1 MRITSILE
9 NQKIEKRIAITPEI
23 AKKYISLGFE
33 VSLSENYGNHL
44 GIKDEEYKELG
55 VSISK
60 DEKEIISSAD
70 IIVQLGLL
78 DDDKSSLFKENQS
91 FIGVLNPYENKDK
104 INDLVKKNINTF
116 SLELLPRITRAQSMD
131 ILSSQANLAGYKAVV
146 ESFAHFEKAIP
157 MMMTAAG
164 TIPAAKV
171 LVVGAGVAGLQAIA
185 TAKRMGAIVFATD
198 VRLASKEQV
207 ESLGGKFLTVEGAEN
222 LETEGGYA
230 KEASDD
236 FKKKQE
242 ELLSETLKKIDIVVC
257 TALIPGKKAP
267 IIIKEDMINNMK
279 AGSIIYDLAAIQG
292 GNTAH
297 TKVDEIVDKN
307 GVKIM
312 GESNILN
319 KLPTSA
325 SNLYAKNVFNF
336 VSNLYDKE
344 NITLFKSLL
353 RQELNA
359 AGLIINAT
367 LNLSLSHTEAN
378 IIQETMI
385 RFKIAIDKL
394 SEHIQIKDPQKSIK
408 RRSHE
413 TYILSKTMR
422 IRLAKKSDIWLLY
435 NWVNKI
441 DSIENKLITNK
452 KIPKT
457 DHKIWYENSLKN
469 KNRYIWIIENQHI
482 AIGQLRFDINED
494 KKLCFIDIYIDKEH
508 RKNNFGQNAYK
519 SSY

>member
-1 MRITSILE
+1 MKIVSVSE
-9 NQKIEKRIAITPEI
+9 NQQIEKRVAITPEI
-23 AKKYISLGFE
+23 AKKYISLGLE
-33 VSLSENYGNHL
+33 VSLSENYASHL
-44 GIKDEEYKELG
+44 GFKDEEYRQFG
-55 VSISK
+55 VSILR
-60 DEKEIISSAD
+60 DENEVIKKAD
-70 IIVQLGLL
+70 VIVQLGLL
-78 DDDKSSLFKENQS
+78 KNDKISLLRENQT
-91 FIGVLNPYENKDK
+91 FIGVLNPYDNKDK
-104 INDLVKKNINTF
+104 IDNLVKKNINTF

-198 VRLASKEQV
+198 VRMASKEQV
-207 ESLGGKFLTVEGAEN
+207 ESLGGKFLTVEGGEN

-230 KEASDD
+230 KEASED

-242 ELLSETLKKIDIVVC
+242 ELLSETLKKIDIVIC

-267 IIIKEDMINNMK
+267 VIIKEDMISNMK
-279 AGSIIYDLAAIQG
+279 SGSIIYDLAAIQG

-336 VSNLYDKE
+336 VSNLYDKK
-344 NITLFKSLL
+344 N
-353 RQELNA
+353 
-359 AGLIINAT
+359 
-367 LNLSLSHTEAN
+367 
-378 IIQETMI
+378 
-385 RFKIAIDKL
+385 
-394 SEHIQIKDPQKSIK
+394 
-408 RRSHE
+408 
-413 TYILSKTMR
+413 
-422 IRLAKKSDIWLLY
+422 
-435 NWVNKI
+435 NKI
-441 DSIENKLITNK
+441 DINLE
-452 KIPKT
+452 
-457 DHKIWYENSLKN
+457 DE
-469 KNRYIWIIENQHI
+469 IIEKTLI
-482 AIGQLRFDINED
+482 
-494 KKLCFIDIYIDKEH
+494 K
-508 RKNNFGQNAYK
+508 
-519 SSY
+519 